1 MIQVHIEQI
10 FILFIILSVIEVIL
24 SNFRLVYCSQIF
36 SCEQFI
42 GLETS
47 NLSAMDVTLKSW
59 PQGNMVVDY
68 Q

>member
-1 MIQVHIEQI
+1 MTDLTS
-10 FILFIILSVIEVIL
+10 ILLFLSVIEVTL

-47 NLSAMDVTLKSW
+47 NLSAKDVTLKTW
-59 PQGNMVVDY
+59 PEGNIVDY